1 MANNVQVY
9 NDPEG
14 GWSVKGTG
22 EDDTDTKRYGSK
34 DEAVEAGRKL
44 AEEQGAELIVHDEEG
59 QTEEKSS
66 AGE

>member
-9 NDPEG
+9 ADPQG

-22 EDDTDTKRYGSK
+22 QDDTDTHRYDSK
-34 DEAVEAGRKL
+34 EEAVEAGRRL

-59 QTEEKSS
+59 LTEEKSS
-66 AGE
+66 QGE